1 MAEAAER
8 KLLARSP
15 AVRLLALF
23 VLIAVTYALGAEL
36 SWQSFS
42 SGMAFGFPPAG
53 ITVAA
58 MLLTSRRYW
67 PAVIAAIVVSEVGV
81 DLQHGLTLSLALA
94 SAAANVVE
102 PVVGASLVRRW
113 CGGVPDLTTRGDLV
127 RFLGGAVV
135 AGPIAGGLVAAT
147 ATVVSSGGW
156 WPGLVL
162 QWWAGDGIAVLVIGG
177 PILLW
182 ARRRELVSS
191 RWPELTLLVAV
202 TAGLSIVAFRYGAP
216 SSLLFLPLVA
226 WAAFR
231 LSDLGVVLAG
241 TAFAAVANYMTAA
254 GYGGLAH
261 LGLSAP
267 NSLVVT
273 QVYTAVIVLIGW
285 VLAQEVAGRMI
296 AVQDR
301 DSAGLQRELADARRM
316 AAELGVALADAG
328 TMRQVAERV
337 SAAVHGQV
345 GAGYSAV
352 STLDADG
359 RGFALLGGEG
369 TAPQLAVSALQQTI
383 DSDAPGP
390 QAVRDRAPVYLT
402 DRAAPALDTPGA
414 PPGGDAA
421 SGPPCVALPL
431 LTEAGPLG
439 YLGVWWPGPHEAT
452 PVEREYLR
460 AIAETASRALERA
473 RLRQAEQ
480 RERARVE
487 TLSEVTRLLAGAL
500 SPEAI
505 GDIVADRVRTAVGR
519 ADALSLGLVSQ
530 DRRRLEWITVAGY
543 PEEIQDQFTGLLLS
557 TPAAATDTARTGRPA
572 VIRTRGEYAQRY
584 PGPSGAAA
592 AAAGASWL
600 VWPLQAGPTSIG
612 VLGLMWK
619 RPQQFEP
626 GQLAFTA
633 AVADLIAQALVRAQ
647 KFADEHAIAT
657 VLQRAVMPRMTAVLP
672 GMDVGT
678 HYRQA
683 GATEA
688 IGGDWYD
695 AVALPTGGA
704 YLAVGDVVGHGIAA
718 AEDMTQ
724 LRNAGRALAI
734 TGHQPASLLAQL
746 GQITAVATAGRFAT
760 MAAAIIDRD
769 GSIITYAS
777 AGHPPVL
784 IRRAK
789 TGTVETPLPAR
800 GPALGMMDHI
810 TYPQHQT
817 SFEPG
822 DVMLM
827 YTDGL
832 IERRGEDPE
841 DGISRVEQ
849 QLLAWQPGTPLDDF
863 CTQLI
868 DTLAASPQ
876 LDDMCVLAVGRRS

>member
-1 MAEAAER
+1 MAEVAER
-8 KLLARSP
+8 KLLARPP
-15 AVRLLALF
+15 ATRLLALF
-23 VLIAVTYALGAEL
+23 ALIAAGYALGAEL
-36 SWQSFS
+36 SWQGFD
-42 SGMAFGFPPAG
+42 SGTAFGFPPAG
-53 ITVAA
+53 LTVAA

-81 DLQHGLTLSLALA
+81 DLQHGLTLSVALA
-94 SAAANVVE
+94 AAAANVVE
-102 PVVGASLVRRW
+102 PVTGASLVRRW
-113 CGGVPDLTTRGDLV
+113 CGGVPDLTTRADLL

-135 AGPIAGGLVAAT
+135 IGPVAGGLVAAT
-147 ATVVSSGGW
+147 ATVASSGGW
-156 WPGLVL
+156 WLGLVL

-182 ARRRELVSS
+182 ARRREFVSA

-202 TAGLSIVAFRYGAP
+202 TTGLSIVAFWYGAP

-267 NSLVVT
+267 SSLVVT
-273 QVYTAVIVLIGW
+273 QAYIAVIVLIGW
-285 VLAQEVAGRMI
+285 VLAQEVAGRLI

-316 AAELGVALADAG
+316 AAELGVAVADAG

-337 SAAVHGQV
+337 SAAVHAQV
-345 GAGYSAV
+345 GAAFVEV
-352 STLDADG
+352 SILAADG
-359 RGFALLGGEG
+359 HGFARLAGAGP
-369 TAPQLAVSALQQTI
+369 APPRAGVPPPAESGA
-383 DSDAPGP
+383 AGP
-390 QAVRDRAPVYLT
+390 QAFRDRAPVYLT
-402 DRAAPALDTPGA
+402 GRAASAPGAPDAPPGRAAGAAPAA
-414 PPGGDAA
+414 
-421 SGPPCVALPL
+421 ALPL

-439 YLGVWWPGPHEAT
+439 YLVVSWPGPHAAT
-452 PVEREYLR
+452 PVEREYLE

-500 SPEAI
+500 SAEAI
-505 GDIVADRVRTAVGR
+505 GDIVADRVRTAVGGS
-519 ADALSLGLVSQ
+519 DALSLGVVSQ

-543 PEEIQDQFTGLLLS
+543 PAGTQDQFTDLPLS
-557 TPAAATDTARTGRPA
+557 TPGAATDTARTGRPA
-572 VIRTRGEYAQRY
+572 VIRTPGEYAQRY
-584 PGPSGAAA
+584 PGPDTAAA

-600 VWPLQAGPTSIG
+600 VWPLQAGPASIG
-612 VLGLMWK
+612 VLGLMWQ
-619 RPQQFEP
+619 RPQQFDP

-672 GMDVGT
+672 GMDVGS

-695 AVALPTGGA
+695 ALALPAGGA

-734 TGHQPASLLAQL
+734 AGHQPASLLAQL
-746 GQITAVATAGRFAT
+746 GQITAIATAGRFAT
-760 MAAAIIDRD
+760 MAAVIIDAD
-769 GSIITYAS
+769 GSIATYAS

-789 TGTVETPLPAR
+789 TGTVEVPLPAR
-800 GPALGMMDHI
+800 GPALGMMDRV

-841 DGISRVEQ
+841 DGISRVEE
-849 QLLAWQPGTPLDDF
+849 QLLGWQPGTPLDAF
-863 CTQLI
+863 CAQLV
-868 DTLAASPQ
+868 DTLAVSPQ
-876 LDDMCVLAVGRRS
+876 LDDMCVLAVGRRN

>member
-1 MAEAAER
+1 MAEVAER
-8 KLLARSP
+8 PLLRRSP
-15 AVRLLALF
+15 ATGLVALF

-36 SWQSFS
+36 SWQSFD
-42 SGMAFGFPPAG
+42 SGTAFGFPPAG
-53 ITVAA
+53 VTVAA

-81 DLQHGLTLSLALA
+81 DLQHGLTLALALA

-113 CGGVPDLTTRGDLV
+113 CGGVPDLTTRADLL

-156 WPGLVL
+156 WLGLVL

-182 ARRRELVSS
+182 ARRRAFVSA
-191 RWPELTLLVAV
+191 RWPELALLVAA
-202 TAGLSIVAFRYGAP
+202 TIGLSIVAFRYGAP

-231 LSDLGVVLAG
+231 LTDLGVVLAG

-261 LGLSAP
+261 LGVPAP
-267 NSLVVT
+267 YSLVVT
-273 QVYTAVIVLIGW
+273 QVYIAVIVLIGW
-285 VLAQEVAGRMI
+285 VLAQEVAGRLS

-316 AAELGVALADAG
+316 AAELGMALAEAG
-328 TMRQVAERV
+328 TMRQVAEGV
-337 SAAVHGQV
+337 SAAVHAQV
-345 GAGYSAV
+345 SPAYAEV
-352 STLDADG
+352 SILAADG
-359 RGFALLGGEG
+359 LGFARLAGAG
-369 TAPQLAVSALQQTI
+369 TAPELASAPPPAI
-383 DSDAPGP
+383 GADAPGP
-390 QAVRDRAPVYLT
+390 RAFRDRIPVYLT
-402 DRAAPALDTPGA
+402 GHAAPGSAAPDAPSGGGGSGGA
-414 PPGGDAA
+414 PG
-421 SGPPCVALPL
+421 VALPL

-439 YLGVWWPGPHEAT
+439 YLGAWWAGPHVAT
-452 PVEREYLR
+452 PAEREYLE
-460 AIAETASRALERA
+460 AIAETASRALERT

-480 RERARVE
+480 RERARME
-487 TLSEVTRLLAGAL
+487 MLSEVTRLLAGAL

-505 GDIVADRVRTAVGR
+505 GDVVTDRVRAAVGG
-519 ADALSLGLVSQ
+519 ADALALGVVSQ

-543 PEEIQDQFTGLLLS
+543 PDDLRDQLTGLLLS
-557 TPAAATDTARTGRPA
+557 TPSAATDTARTGRPA
-572 VIRTRGEYAQRY
+572 VIRTPAEYAERY
-584 PGPSGAAA
+584 PGPDSAAVV
-592 AAAGASWL
+592 AAGSSWL

-612 VLGLMWK
+612 VLNLMWK

-633 AVADLIAQALVRAQ
+633 AAADLIAQALVRAQ

-657 VLQRAVMPRMTAVLP
+657 VLQRAVMPRMTALLA
-672 GMDVGT
+672 GMEVGT

-683 GATEA
+683 GATEE

-695 AVALPTGGA
+695 ALALPTGGA

-734 TGHQPASLLAQL
+734 AGHQPASLLALL

-760 MAAAIIDRD
+760 MAAVVIDPD
-769 GSIITYAS
+769 GSIVTYAS

-789 TGTVETPLPAR
+789 TGTVEIPLPAR
-800 GPALGMMDHI
+800 GPALGMMDRV
-810 TYPQHQT
+810 TYPQHQV
-817 SFEPG
+817 SFDPG
-822 DVMLM
+822 DVILM

-832 IERRGEDPE
+832 IERRGEDPQ

-849 QLLAWQPGTPLDDF
+849 QLLAWQPGTPLDAF
-863 CTQLI
+863 CAQLV
-868 DTLAASPQ
+868 DSLAGSPQ
-876 LDDMCVLAVGRRS
+876 LDDMCVLAVSRRG